1 MDAKLRALRLA
12 FRATDAL
19 SPELA
24 RRWAQ
29 RLFTTPPR
37 HAPPSVERAMLQRG
51 RAFSFHSGGLS
62 LRAWSWG
69 EGPAVL
75 LAHGWGGRGGQLH
88 AFIEPLLDEGYSVLT
103 FDAPGHGQSEGRTA
117 SVPLFARAMM
127 DLAELR
133 GPFHAVIGHS
143 FGGATAAYALSRGLP
158 ASRAVLIA
166 APESPEGFYRE
177 LLTALGFPIARQE
190 ACLRAMERDYGLR
203 LADIHGPSRAAEIR
217 VPGLVIHD
225 ATDREVPLAHGEAY
239 AAAWP
244 GARLAR
250 TEGLGHRRILR
261 SPHAI
266 ALAASF
272 LRDGSVPATGGAHGC
287 GPRGLEAHL
296 FQRDLRYA

>member
-1 MDAKLRALRLA
+1 MNAKLRALRLA
-12 FRATDAL
+12 FRATDAV
-19 SPELA
+19 SPDLA

-37 HAPPSVERAMLQRG
+37 HAASPTEQTMVRRG
-51 RAFSFHSGGLS
+51 RAFSFKSGGLS
-62 LRAWSWG
+62 LRAWCWG

-103 FDAPGHGQSEGRTA
+103 FDAPGHGRSEGRTA

-143 FGGATAAYALSRGLP
+143 FGGATAAYALSHGLS
-158 ASRAVLIA
+158 ATRAVLIA

-177 LLTALGFPIARQE
+177 LLTALGFPAARQE
-190 ACLRAMERDYGLR
+190 ICLRAMERDYDLR

-244 GARLAR
+244 GARLVR
-250 TEGLGHRRILR
+250 TEGLGHRRILCD
-261 SPHAI
+261 PEVI
-266 ALAASF
+266 ATTTAF
-272 LRDGSVPATGGAHGC
+272 LRESATLAVGSARGC
-287 GPRGLEAHL
+287 GPRSLETHL